1 QSVCVPVERD
11 FTAQE
16 LRFAQSLGAS
26 CFGVFP
32 VVVGTRLVGCVYC
45 DRPWNSRLPDRT
57 TLAYVRKLCEGA
69 VKGIEARQAAP
80 TPGRQTATGVQA
92 VLRATPAYS
101 VTFKSDTVLR
111 LLRGEAVA
119 TVSSELGIAST
130 VLEKWK
136 GEFLAGAVAGMKSD

>member
-1 QSVCVPVERD
+1 MERD

-26 CFGVFP
+26 SFGVFP
-32 VVVGTRLVGCVYC
+32 VVVGSRLVGCVYC
-45 DRPWNSRLPDRT
+45 DRPWNARHPDRA
-57 TLAYVRKLCEGA
+57 TLAYVRKLCDGA
-69 VKGIEARQAAP
+69 VKGIEARQAAS

-101 VTFKSDTVLR
+101 AAFKSDTVLR
-111 LLRGEAVA
+111 LLRGEDIA
-119 TVSSELGIAST
+119 TVSSELGIASH

-136 GEFLAGAVAGMKSD
+136 GEFLASALAGMKAG